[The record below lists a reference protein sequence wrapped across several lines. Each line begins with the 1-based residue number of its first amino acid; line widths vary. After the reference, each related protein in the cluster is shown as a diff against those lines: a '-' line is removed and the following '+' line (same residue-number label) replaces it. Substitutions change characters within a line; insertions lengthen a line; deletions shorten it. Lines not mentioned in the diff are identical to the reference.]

1 MRKGESISLEAVGL
15 GKVDKYQRGILCDCF
30 GRNMWL
36 SLVCPEL
43 DESWGDSWGSWSS
56 LTQSW
61 PFWLIAAEVA
71 VGFSGLHMWIR
82 ESHCHIWSGHCL
94 YIQFL
99 WCLFWSFSCLWEID
113 QFREGSNP
121 GSLVL
126 SDCQQCQLYCE
137 ISLTLSLFHGGDHWV
152 RDVTAFNRIHCSV
165 KQIHCSVYLDRI
177 HWTNVITTVIKQQ
190 LLVSIISTTVGRNP
204 SEEME

>member
-1 MRKGESISLEAVGL
+1 MWLF
-15 GKVDKYQRGILCDCF
+15 CF
-30 GRNMWL
+30 GKNMWL

-61 PFWLIAAEVA
+61 PFWLIATEVA

-82 ESHCHIWSGHCL
+82 ESHCHIWSGNC
-94 YIQFL
+94 IF
-99 WCLFWSFSCLWEID
+99 SF
-113 QFREGSNP
+113 FGVYF
-121 GSLVL
+121 GHSLACERL
-126 SDCQQCQLYCE
+126 INSEKAQIPDLYCSVIVNNVNCIVRSPWCCHYFMVE
-137 ISLTLSLFHGGDHWV
+137 IIGWES
-152 RDVTAFNRIHCSV
+152 VTAFNRIYCSV

-177 HWTNVITTVIKQQ
+177 HWTNVIITVIKQQ